1 MPRTVLVPVDGSPL
15 SSRALRH
22 ALREFSEAE
31 IAAYHVIDLFEPDY
45 ADEAVASIYEPMLG
59 SDEWYR
65 FVGERRD
72 RLFAEV
78 DEIAADYD
86 RSVATDS
93 DIGDPTRLVLEYAAD
108 EDVDHVVPVPTDG
121 LPRSARCTE
130 ASPRRSSAGHRFQS
144 PSSGERPRGDTPTL
158 FTSSSEGDGSNDV
171 SRSLRRV
178 ISGRGGAAS
187 RGRVRRGAGRR
198 RDRPDRRSG

>member
-22 ALREFSEAE
+22 ALREFPEAE

-78 DEIAADYD
+78 DEIDADYD

-108 EDVDHVVPVPTDG
+108 EDVDHVVLGAHGRTAAERAVYGSVTETVVRRAPVPVT
-121 LPRSARCTE
+121 
-130 ASPRRSSAGHRFQS
+130 
-144 PSSGERPRGDTPTL
+144 
-158 FTSSSEGDGSNDV
+158 V
-171 SRSLRRV
+171 
-178 ISGRGGAAS
+178 
-187 RGRVRRGAGRR
+187 VR
-198 RDRPDRRSG
+198 

>member
-1 MPRTVLVPVDGSPL
+1 
-15 SSRALRH
+15 
-22 ALREFSEAE
+22 
-31 IAAYHVIDLFEPDY
+31 
-45 ADEAVASIYEPMLG
+45 MLG

-108 EDVDHVVPVPTDG
+108 EDVDHVVLGAHGRTAAERAVYGSVTETVVRRAPVPVT
-121 LPRSARCTE
+121 
-130 ASPRRSSAGHRFQS
+130 
-144 PSSGERPRGDTPTL
+144 
-158 FTSSSEGDGSNDV
+158 V
-171 SRSLRRV
+171 
-178 ISGRGGAAS
+178 
-187 RGRVRRGAGRR
+187 VR
-198 RDRPDRRSG
+198 

>member
-1 MPRTVLVPVDGSPL
+1 
-15 SSRALRH
+15 
-22 ALREFSEAE
+22 
-31 IAAYHVIDLFEPDY
+31 VIDLFEPDY

-108 EDVDHVVPVPTDG
+108 EDVDHVVLGAHGRTAAERAVY
-121 LPRSARCTE
+121 E
-130 ASPRRSSAGHRFQS
+130 ASPRRSSAGTGSSHR
-144 PSSGERPRGDTPTL
+144 RPVSDRAETPNL
-158 FTSSSEGDGSNDV
+158 V
-171 SRSLRRV
+171 HLQ
-178 ISGRGGAAS
+178 
-187 RGRVRRGAGRR
+187 
-198 RDRPDRRSG
+198 